1 MRRRRDEGDACRSMT
16 GLGDI
21 RIDFIARQMAAF
33 ARFSPLG
40 ALDLQFIGVDEV
52 VAGDAE
58 TGRCDLFDA
67 VVRFRIETG
76 RVFAAFAG
84 IAHAAQA
91 VHGRSDTFMGFLAEG
106 AVTHG
111 TRAEALDDGIDRFDF
126 FDRDAAAGR
135 IFKVQEVAQAEN
147 GLTVDMVGVF
157 FIRCVVAGLDGFLQE
172 LDRFRVDDV
181 RLAALVV
188 LVEVA
193 PFQFI
198 SRAVRFLVAQGIFL
212 GDFSDAQAFDAG
224 RCVAEIFVDQVLFDA
239 DGFKNLCAVVAVDC
253 RNAHLGHDGQDAF
266 DGGVDVVLF
275 GRFVIDFLE
284 LLVGNE
290 FLDGFQGDVRV
301 DGRNAVADE
310 GTEMMDFARFARFQ
324 DEADVG
330 ADGLIDEIMVQGC
343 RGQEGRNGGHARVDA
358 AVGQDEDVGAVLDG
372 LQGIDA
378 ERFDGRFH
386 AFSAA
391 VDGIEHGQ
399 RSRPQFRSHE
409 GLDDRHLFVGQNRA
423 FEVQGCRRRFVRFH
437 DVGDVAGHDS

>member
-1 MRRRRDEGDACRSMT
+1 MT

-198 SRAVRFLVAQGIFL
+198 SRAVRFLVAQ
-212 GDFSDAQAFDAG
+212 
-224 RCVAEIFVDQVLFDA
+224 
-239 DGFKNLCAVVAVDC
+239 
-253 RNAHLGHDGQDAF
+253 
-266 DGGVDVVLF
+266 
-275 GRFVIDFLE
+275 
-284 LLVGNE
+284 
-290 FLDGFQGDVRV
+290 
-301 DGRNAVADE
+301 
-310 GTEMMDFARFARFQ
+310 
-324 DEADVG
+324 
-330 ADGLIDEIMVQGC
+330 
-343 RGQEGRNGGHARVDA
+343 
-358 AVGQDEDVGAVLDG
+358 
-372 LQGIDA
+372 
-378 ERFDGRFH
+378 
-386 AFSAA
+386 AFSLAISA
-391 VDGIEHGQ
+391 MPRPSMRDGVLQKYLSI
-399 RSRPQFRSHE
+399 RSCLMPTASKSVRRGSC
-409 GLDDRHLFVGQNRA
+409 GLSK
-423 FEVQGCRRRFVRFH
+423 CP
-437 DVGDVAGHDS
+437 SWT